1 MSHPSRFKADDP
13 YLARLREVCL
23 ALPEAAEKV
32 SHGHPNFY
40 TTKVF
45 AVFGGVVKGDHYN
58 TRWSRSVL
66 VRPDLLTREQS
77 LADDRFF
84 VPAFFGA
91 HGGLALDLAA
101 AAVDWSEVAE
111 LLDASYR
118 HVALHRMLRALD
130 QRP

>member
-1 MSHPSRFKADDP
+1 MSHPSRFEADDP

-58 TRWSRSVL
+58 TRSTCPNRSARSRQWSGPVQ
-66 VRPDLLTREQS
+66 RET
-77 LADDRFF
+77 
-84 VPAFFGA
+84 
-91 HGGLALDLAA
+91 
-101 AAVDWSEVAE
+101 
-111 LLDASYR
+111 
-118 HVALHRMLRALD
+118 
-130 QRP
+130 

>member
-1 MSHPSRFKADDP
+1 MSHPSRFEADDP

-84 VPAFFGA
+84 VPAYYGPS
-91 HGGLALDLAA
+91 GWIGLDFTAA
-101 AAVDWSEVAE
+101 EVDWGEVADLVE
-111 LLDASYR
+111 QSYR
-118 HVALHRMLRALD
+118 NTAPARLVRLL
-130 QRP
+130 P

>member
-1 MSHPSRFKADDP
+1 VADGDP
-13 YLARLREVCL
+13 WLDGVRARAL
-23 ALPEAAEKV
+23 ALPEAAETV
-32 SHGHPNFY
+32 TWGLPTFRAGRRP
-40 TTKVF
+40 F
-45 AVFGGVVKGDHYN
+45 AVYLSADDDHGPAVV
-58 TRWSRSVL
+58 
-66 VRPDLLTREQS
+66 VRPDDDERAALE
-77 LADDRFF
+77 ADDRFF

-118 HVALHRMLRALD
+118 HVALQRMLRALD